1 MMPVSTERLNWFW
14 NNDCSKECGRLG
26 PAPERMKTMIIKE
39 QELMSRH
46 TTFKVGGPARYYLIP
61 ETTGEVR
68 EALAFA
74 DARQLPFMIV
84 GNGSNLLFADG
95 EYPGVVIE
103 IGESLSGFS
112 TNGEYEV
119 TVEAGMRL
127 TAMASRLAKMGL
139 AGFEFAGGIPGTVG
153 GGITMNAGAYGGE
166 IKDCLKEVTVL
177 TAVGVQKTLAAE
189 DLQLSYRH
197 SILQE
202 KDWTVLSGTFVFQQ
216 GDPEEIQAKI
226 RELNEKRREKQ
237 PLEFASAG
245 STFKRPEGYF
255 AGKLIEDAGLRGY
268 AVGDA
273 QVSEKHCGFVINRGE
288 ATAGEIYSLILH
300 VQQVVKEKFDVE
312 LEPEVRLIG
321 EFS

>member
-177 TAVGVQKTLAAE
+177 TAEGEQKTLSAE
-189 DLQLSYRH
+189 NLQLSYRH

-273 QVSEKHCGFVINRGE
+273 QVSEKHCGFVINRGD

>member
-1 MMPVSTERLNWFW
+1 
-14 NNDCSKECGRLG
+14 
-26 PAPERMKTMIIKE
+26 
-39 QELMSRH
+39 MSRH

-61 ETTGEVR
+61 ELAGEVR

-74 DARQLPFMIV
+74 DAKQLPFMIV
-84 GNGSNLLFADG
+84 GNGSNLLFADD

-112 TNGEYEV
+112 TTGECEV
-119 TVEAGMRL
+119 IVEAGMRL

-177 TAVGVQKTLAAE
+177 TAEGEEKTVAADE
-189 DLQLSYRH
+189 LQLSYRH

-202 KDWTVLSGTFVFQQ
+202 KDWIVLSGTFVFEK
-216 GDPEEIQAKI
+216 GEPEEIQAKI

-273 QVSEKHCGFVINRGE
+273 QVSEKHCGFVVNRGE
-288 ATAGEIYSLILH
+288 ATAEEIHTLIGH

-312 LEPEVRLIG
+312 LEPEVRMVG
-321 EFS
+321 EF